1 MRICILMGSP
11 RINGNTAELCKPFVN
26 ELRLHQAEVE
36 YIPLHE
42 KNIAPCSGCYHCQG
56 VADAYGCALQD
67 DMQGIIKKILWADV
81 VVFATPIYTWQVTA
95 PMKAVMDRMFGLDKF
110 YGTAPRTTLNKGQAF
125 ALIAT
130 CGYDPSY
137 GADLLDEAIR
147 RWCVHSELQ
156 YLGMYA
162 VRDED
167 NPASFRTPE
176 AISGAKAFA
185 QNILKYTR

>member
-1 MRICILMGSP
+1 MGSP
-11 RINGNTAELCKPFVN
+11 RINGNTAELCKPFIS

-36 YIPLHE
+36 YITLHE
-42 KNIAPCSGCYHCQG
+42 KNIAPCSGCYCCQS
-56 VADAYGCALQD
+56 VADTYGCALQD
-67 DMQGIIKKILWADV
+67 DMQDIIEKILWADV

-110 YGTAPRTTLNKGQAF
+110 YGTAPRATLIKGQAL

-130 CGYDPSY
+130 CGYDPAY

-147 RWCVHSELQ
+147 RWCTHSELQ

-167 NPASFRTPE
+167 NLASFKTPE
-176 AISGAKAFA
+176 AISGAEAFA
-185 QNILKYTR
+185 QNILHKRGVSND